1 MAIDMNKMRARQTAL
16 KNKGG
21 DGNNQFWRPQEGE
34 QTIRIVTPADG
45 DPFRD
50 FWFHYEVGDE
60 KGFLS
65 PKRNFGEDC
74 PLDSYVRALWKDG
87 SEESKRMARKL
98 GARQR
103 FFAPVV
109 VRGEE
114 SEGVKV
120 WGFGKRAYETL
131 LGLVLNPEYGD
142 VTDPES
148 GTDLVVT
155 YTKPAGASF
164 PETKI
169 TPRRKSSPLHKD
181 SEKATALLESVPD
194 FDEVFTASRRTGEEV
209 QDILD
214 RFLQSSEAEG
224 TDSAEVTNISGASKV
239 DKAFSEL
246 LG

>member
-1 MAIDMNKMRARQTAL
+1 MGIDMQKMKSRLSAL
-16 KNKGG
+16 KNKGEKT
-21 DGNNQFWRPQEGE
+21 NNNFWKPEEGE
-34 QTIRIVTPADG
+34 QTVRLVCPEDG

-50 FWFHYEVGDE
+50 YWFHYDVGGAS
-60 KGFLS
+60 GFLS

-74 PLDSYVRALWKDG
+74 PLDTYVRALWKDG

-98 GARQR
+98 SAKQR

-109 VRGEE
+109 VRGKED
-114 SEGVKV
+114 EGVKI

-131 LGLVLNPEYGD
+131 LGLVFNTEYGD
-142 VTDPES
+142 ITDPQD

-169 TPRRKSSPLHKD
+169 TPRRKSSPLHED
-181 SEKATALLESVPD
+181 NTKATELLESVPD
-194 FDEVFTASRRTGEEV
+194 FNEVFSSARKTTEEV
-209 QDILD
+209 QEVLD
-214 RFLQSSEAEG
+214 NFLNSSQDSESEAE
-224 TDSAEVTNISGASKV
+224 VTPLSKTSKV
-239 DKAFSEL
+239 DRAFEEL